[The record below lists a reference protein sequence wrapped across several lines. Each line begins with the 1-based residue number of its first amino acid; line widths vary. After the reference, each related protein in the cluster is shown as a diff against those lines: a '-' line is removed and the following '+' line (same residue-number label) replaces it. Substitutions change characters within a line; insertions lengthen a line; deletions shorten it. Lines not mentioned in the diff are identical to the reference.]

1 MMTKWI
7 ITAAVIAIALGS
19 TTAHAKEKQTQR
31 RSQALSGQIDR
42 VRKNI
47 EEKKTEASEKIAAG
61 TAKSKSSKAGGVLKS
76 GGLLDSGG
84 GGFASGGPA
93 PMGSAPAAPSRAAPA
108 NMIK

>member
-19 TTAHAKEKQTQR
+19 TTADAKEKR
-31 RSQALSGQIDR
+31 RSQAVSGQIDKS
-42 VRKNI
+42 RKNI
-47 EEKKTEASEKIAAG
+47 EQNKIEASEKIAAG
-61 TAKSKSSKAGGVLKS
+61 KTKPKSSKAGGVLKS

-84 GGFASGGPA
+84 GGLASGGPA
-93 PMGSAPAAPSRAAPA
+93 SMGSAPAAPSRAAPA